1 MDNKNYNKEYLNEE
15 IEDSK
20 EKKIILLAAAIG
32 GILVLVTLF
41 YSIRF

>member
-1 MDNKNYNKEYLNEE
+1 MENNNYNKEYLNEE
-15 IEDSK
+15 VENAK
-20 EKKIILLAAAIG
+20 EKKIIMVAAAIG